1 MGLKQSSYVIGWLVS
16 TYLRGIIVSLIF
28 LIPCIIFNA
37 FKGIPI
43 PELIGFYL
51 LYFFASL
58 HQCYMFSTL
67 FDSAKTGADVTTII
81 QSLASCLYFLNFV
94 EYVNENS
101 WVICLLSL
109 FPQACIQ
116 FTFMS

>member
-67 FDSAKTGADVTTII
+67 FDSAKTGADV
-81 QSLASCLYFLNFV
+81 Q
-94 EYVNENS
+94 
-101 WVICLLSL
+101 LLFKVL
-109 FPQACIQ
+109 QVV
-116 FTFMS
+116 FTFLILLNMLMKTLG